1 MLSPKRMKFRR
12 YHRFKNNDRIATR
25 SNTLIFGQFGLKS
38 VTSSW
43 LTSRQIEAGRR
54 AITRHVRR
62 GGKLWIRIYPDKPIT
77 FRPPETRMGSGKG
90 APDFW
95 VAVIKC
101 GNMLYEISGI
111 SEFIARGAMRVA
123 AFKLPVK
130 TKFIKIEIK
139 EV

>member
-12 YHRFKNNDRIATR
+12 YHRFKNAGIATR
-25 SNTLIFGQFGLKS
+25 SNKLIFGQFGLKAI
-38 VTSSW
+38 TSSW

-62 GGKLWIRIYPDKPIT
+62 GGKLWIRVYPDKPIT

-95 VAVIKC
+95 VAVVKC
-101 GNMLYEISGI
+101 GNMLYEISGV

-123 AFKLPVK
+123 SFKLPVK
-130 TKFIKIEIK
+130 TRFMKVGIE
-139 EV
+139 